1 MQSPV
6 TAGGDALKKRGRLTL
21 WLILAVCAAPLVAS
35 YAVYFRGGTA
45 AHVNYGDLIEPRPLA
60 DATLAT
66 LDGQA
71 LPLAQLKGQWVLL
84 TVDDGSCDARC
95 REKLVYMRQV
105 RLAQG
110 RETARISRLWVVSGG
125 ARPDA
130 ALVAEHEG
138 LILARDPGGSV
149 VPALPAARAPG
160 DHIYV
165 IDPLGNLM
173 MRFPADPDPR
183 RMLKDVARL
192 LRHSK
197 WK

>member
-6 TAGGDALKKRGRLTL
+6 TDAGNAPKKRGRLTL
-21 WLILAVCAAPLVAS
+21 LLILAVCAAPLVAS
-35 YAVYFRGGTA
+35 YTMYFLGGTA
-45 AHVNYGDLIEPRPLA
+45 EHVNYGDLIEPRPLTHA
-60 DATLAT
+60 ALTT

-84 TVDDGSCDARC
+84 TVDDAGCDARC
-95 REKLVYMRQV
+95 REKLVYLRQV

-110 RETARISRLWVVSGG
+110 REAGRISRLWLVSGG

-130 ALVAEHEG
+130 ALLAEHEG
-138 LILARDPGGSV
+138 LTLARDTGGSV
-149 VPALPAARAPG
+149 LPALPAARTPS

-197 WK
+197 WR